1 MTTEIFTYQHRTFRV
16 VNFYDK
22 AKSALVT
29 LLQVKRTGWERLGYT
44 VTACFFF
51 PIAINLAMSDDFR
64 DSFLW
69 RTLAVETVPAEFL
82 VAEAR
87 AGRSRTSVILADLN
101 LAMTRGEALV

>member
-1 MTTEIFTYQHRTFRV
+1 MEIFTYQHRTFRV
-16 VNFYDK
+16 INFYDK
-22 AKSALVT
+22 AKAPALVT

-44 VTACFFF
+44 AMSCLFF

-69 RTLAVETVPAEFL
+69 RTLTVEVVPAEFL
-82 VAEAR
+82 VAEAK
-87 AGRSRTSVILADLN
+87 AGRSRTSVLLADLN